1 MRVEAK
7 RVIVHR
13 DVHAE
18 GQSRM
23 QRQSRVRIEGAEATF
38 EGAWGPAQADGTR
51 VCNGTVQADNVRRHF
66 TCAADP
72 KDAAGP

>member
-1 MRVEAK
+1 MRLFAQVLRRGDNPDVAYGA
-7 RVIVHR
+7 HR
-13 DVHAE
+13 SL
-18 GQSRM
+18 QSAIT
-23 QRQSRVRIEGAEATF
+23 SHLVATRL
-38 EGAWGPAQADGTR
+38 AWEPAQADGTR

>member
-1 MRVEAK
+1 
-7 RVIVHR
+7 
-13 DVHAE
+13 
-18 GQSRM
+18 M
-23 QRQSRVRIEGAEATF
+23 QRQSRLRIEGAQATF